1 MNPEARVKKEA
12 FEGFGFSLEGVL
24 SYVALKKGG
33 GGEVPKRRR
42 QKREELERKKRGEN
56 TRERKK
62 HILMRERE
70 RE

>member
-24 SYVALKKGG
+24 SCVALKNGKKKG
-33 GGEVPKRRR
+33 PKRRR